1 MQMGGEIVSGSGV
14 FPDMDGRRAMSAEGL
29 ISVLGREAAERL
41 MYCWGGTRVS
51 VPDLDELQKLKL
63 RERILKAY
71 DRGATPAQVAERFG
85 ISVRTAQRIRSFAN
99 YVERDSEIM

>member
-1 MQMGGEIVSGSGV
+1 MEGENLSGAV
-14 FPDMDGRRAMSAEGL
+14 LFPDLEGRRAMSVEGL
-29 ISVLGREAAERL
+29 INVLGREAAERL

-51 VPDLDELQKLKL
+51 VPDLDELQRLKL

-71 DRGATPAQVAERFG
+71 DRGATTAQVAERFG
-85 ISVRTAQRIRSFAN
+85 VSVRTAQRIRSFAN

>member
-1 MQMGGEIVSGSGV
+1 MGGDKVSGAV
-14 FPDMDGRRAMSAEGL
+14 MFPDIEGRRAMSAEGL
-29 ISVLGREAAERL
+29 INVLGREAAERL